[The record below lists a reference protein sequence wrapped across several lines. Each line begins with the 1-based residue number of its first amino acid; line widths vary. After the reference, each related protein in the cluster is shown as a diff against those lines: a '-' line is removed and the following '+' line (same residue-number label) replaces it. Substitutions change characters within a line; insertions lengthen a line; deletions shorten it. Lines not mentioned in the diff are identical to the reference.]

1 MSGGWYKRMRNIP
14 ERPWFKDTQVTVLF
28 DYLEATAYVVDG
40 RYEGVLIR
48 RGSCPTTRS
57 EMMEA
62 TGLSYKQVNRCLK
75 VLSSYG
81 EIIVKGNSRFS
92 VITIC
97 SYDGFN
103 GSLPLF
109 GTAEDIAEGT
119 TEGTAEGTTEG
130 TTHLSTIE
138 ERYKETLITPCSP
151 YKKER
156 EKGDEALEIKRRYN
170 KTFDGMLPACSR
182 LSTAAALMVKECLR
196 RFGYQSVDMVFE
208 QIKNEP
214 FSLGQNNTGFIA
226 NFSFIFTPKNYQQ
239 YLERAQLRK
248 KKESTQKPQP
258 AVGVIEVEMQPQ
270 RQSSSEYET
279 NMRKYAAEHP
289 DSRAAQ
295 IVSEWDKNK
304 QTTV

>member
-97 SYDGFN
+97 GYDGFN

-109 GTAEDIAEGT
+109 GTAEDIAEDT

-130 TTHLSTIE
+130 TTHLSTIK
-138 ERYKETLITPCSP
+138 ERYKETLITPYSP
-151 YKKER
+151 Y
-156 EKGDEALEIKRRYN
+156 
-170 KTFDGMLPACSR
+170 
-182 LSTAAALMVKECLR
+182 
-196 RFGYQSVDMVFE
+196 Q
-208 QIKNEP
+208 
-214 FSLGQNNTGFIA
+214 
-226 NFSFIFTPKNYQQ
+226 
-239 YLERAQLRK
+239 
-248 KKESTQKPQP
+248 
-258 AVGVIEVEMQPQ
+258 AV
-270 RQSSSEYET
+270 
-279 NMRKYAAEHP
+279 
-289 DSRAAQ
+289 
-295 IVSEWDKNK
+295 
-304 QTTV
+304 